1 MREKAPR
8 NERPQRRSAAPG
20 SAGGVGVYWGE
31 WSPSGDFLLSFPP
44 GPFFLKAAGVAF
56 HRDVPRLHQVQ
67 FLSPARCLLSSGA
80 GGFSG
85 RPAENHS
92 LPGPS
97 KAAGPRELSFLPSA
111 RAVSRKAQL
120 CCSLPLLLGRRELG
134 TAEPRQHLQ
143 GLIGTRC

>member
-44 GPFFLKAAGVAF
+44 GPFFLTAAGAAF

-92 LPGPS
+92 LPVPGNYRFFPRHGLSPEKPS
-97 KAAGPRELSFLPSA
+97 YAVPCLFSLGAGSWELRSPGNT
-111 RAVSRKAQL
+111 SR
-120 CCSLPLLLGRRELG
+120 G
-134 TAEPRQHLQ
+134 
-143 GLIGTRC
+143 